1 MARPPRIL
9 FLINEE
15 LGQANVCLSLLHSL
29 LIRDSPEV
37 HLPSWPNLRSRVQE
51 ISSNASLITGLNHT
65 VTFHPLPCLG
75 MVKSVYRHVTDSIPG
90 HGRGFMNA
98 FRVFSDLRLV
108 LSPRSTEEYL
118 EIYDRCVE
126 IIEEVRPDL
135 VVLEPIFAFGFD
147 ACKRLDQKYVVVAP
161 NALKDV
167 ALFEQPRLAMF
178 WKFPA

>member
-1 MARPPRIL
+1 MAQPQKIL

-29 LIRDSPEV
+29 LIRSSPEI
-37 HLPSWPNLRSRVQE
+37 HLASWPNLQSRIQE
-51 ISSNASLITGLNHT
+51 ISSDASLTTGHDLT

-90 HGRGFMNA
+90 HGRGFINA
-98 FRVFSDLRLV
+98 FRVYSDLRVV
-108 LSPRSTEEYL
+108 LSPRSTKEYL
-118 EIYDRCVE
+118 EIYDRCVG

-135 VVLEPIFAFGFD
+135 VVLEPLFAFGFD

-167 ALFEQPRLAMF
+167 ALFEQPRLAML
-178 WKFPA
+178 WKFPV